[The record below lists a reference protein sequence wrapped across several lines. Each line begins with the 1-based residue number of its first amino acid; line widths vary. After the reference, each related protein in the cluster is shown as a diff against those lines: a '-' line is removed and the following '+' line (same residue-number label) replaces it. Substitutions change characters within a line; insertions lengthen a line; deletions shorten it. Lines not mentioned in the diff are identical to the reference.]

1 MEDPEKLEREEDM
14 PELEK
19 NDTLAMWIAGVLTVG
34 IPIAL
39 VLIGRANPGPWDN
52 LTEKRRFLRES
63 PFFISHFLEQRW
75 RKRAAE
81 PEKPG
86 RSGKNGRKRF

>member
-1 MEDPEKLEREEDM
+1 MEDPEKLEREEDI

-39 VLIGRANPGPWDN
+39 ETYMHRSWDGFGNGGIGV
-52 LTEKRRFLRES
+52 
-63 PFFISHFLEQRW
+63 
-75 RKRAAE
+75 
-81 PEKPG
+81 
-86 RSGKNGRKRF
+86 

>member
-34 IPIAL
+34 LPIGL
-39 VLIGRANPGPWDN
+39 VLVALAG
-52 LTEKRRFLRES
+52 L
-63 PFFISHFLEQRW
+63 FILIF
-75 RKRAAE
+75 
-81 PEKPG
+81 
-86 RSGKNGRKRF
+86 N

>member
-14 PELEK
+14 PEREK

-39 VLIGRANPGPWDN
+39 VLIVLAG
-52 LTEKRRFLRES
+52 L
-63 PFFISHFLEQRW
+63 FILVF
-75 RKRAAE
+75 
-81 PEKPG
+81 
-86 RSGKNGRKRF
+86 N

>member
-34 IPIAL
+34 IPITL
-39 VLIGRANPGPWDN
+39 VLIVLAG
-52 LTEKRRFLRES
+52 L
-63 PFFISHFLEQRW
+63 FILIF
-75 RKRAAE
+75 
-81 PEKPG
+81 
-86 RSGKNGRKRF
+86 N